1 MPPTV
6 VKSDPVAPDAY
17 PAEAAGLRWLAAARG
32 ASVVEVLDVSSETI
46 VLERIDEV
54 RPSSAA
60 ARRFG
65 EALAITHRAGAQ
77 AFGSRPDGWTGR
89 LYIGRREMPAVV
101 ESSWGAF
108 YAHARVLPFVAA
120 AERVGSLSPQEAGL
134 VRDVCAAIADGAA
147 DDDEPPARIHGD
159 LWSGNVLWG
168 PAGVVVID
176 PAAHGGHRETDL
188 AMLALFGC
196 PHLEEV
202 LAGYEEAAPLRPG
215 WRDRVALHQL
225 HPLAVHAA
233 GHGRHYGEELVRAAR
248 TVEAA
253 LA

>member
-1 MPPTV
+1 MPRAV
-6 VKSDPVAPDAY
+6 IKADPVAPDQY
-17 PAEAAGLRWLAAARG
+17 PAEAAGLRWLAAAGG
-32 ASVVEVLDVSSETI
+32 ASVVEVLDVSSERI
-46 VLERIDEV
+46 VLARIEEV
-54 RPSSAA
+54 RPSAEA

-65 EALAITHRAGAQ
+65 ESLAVMHRAGSR
-77 AFGSRPDGWTGR
+77 AFGSAPDGWSGR
-89 LYIGRREMPAVV
+89 LYIGRREMPVV
-101 ESSWGAF
+101 DESSWGAF
-108 YAHARVLPFVAA
+108 YANARVLPFVAI
-120 AERVGSLSPQEAGL
+120 AERVGTLAPDEAQL
-134 VRDVCAAIADGAA
+134 VRDVCAVIADGAA

-168 PAGVVVID
+168 PSGVMMID

-196 PHLEEV
+196 PYLDDV
-202 LAGYEEAAPLRPG
+202 LAGYDATAPLRAG

-233 GHGRHYGEELVRAAR
+233 GHGRHYGEELVRATR
-248 TVEAA
+248 RVGAA